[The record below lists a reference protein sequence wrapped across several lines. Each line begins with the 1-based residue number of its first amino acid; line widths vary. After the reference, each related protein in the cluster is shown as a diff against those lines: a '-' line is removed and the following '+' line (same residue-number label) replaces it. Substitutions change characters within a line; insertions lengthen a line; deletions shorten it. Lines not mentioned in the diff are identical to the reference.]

1 MDKDKLGCDHTEIRT
16 RRERTSGQVKHAKPH
31 ILYIK
36 LQTIYIL
43 AGFKLLQLKTC
54 RFGLLSRNVQ
64 IVYDTKVELN
74 VMEKNV
80 IKTN

>member
-1 MDKDKLGCDHTEIRT
+1 MWIKINWDVTTPGFEPGP
-16 RRERTSGQVKHAKPH
+16 RTSGQVKHAKPH
-31 ILYIK
+31 LLYIK

-74 VMEKNV
+74 VMGKKCN
-80 IKTN
+80 